1 MSTENPQQLR
11 LCKGPLHKNDG
22 AGTMIPHDSFASD
35 RSHWCRRC
43 QSDYDQK
50 RGSLRGASRASRKE
64 VNNNNNHQQKES
76 MKMSVSR
83 NSTQELPL
91 TGKGVERVVIKAVD
105 QRVSKY
111 VRARDARMELTTKE
125 VEAKTELIKAMRD
138 NKEKISTDAEG
149 TMIYRHDDLL
159 VTLKHGKDELKVR
172 TEESEE
178 PNGE

>member
-1 MSTENPQQLR
+1 
-11 LCKGPLHKNDG
+11 
-22 AGTMIPHDSFASD
+22 
-35 RSHWCRRC
+35 
-43 QSDYDQK
+43 
-50 RGSLRGASRASRKE
+50 
-64 VNNNNNHQQKES
+64 
-76 MKMSVSR
+76 MSVSR

-125 VEAKTELIKAMRD
+125 VEAKTELIKVMRD
-138 NKEKISTDAEG
+138 NKDKISTDAEG

-159 VTLKHGKDELKVR
+159 VTLKHGKDDLKVR